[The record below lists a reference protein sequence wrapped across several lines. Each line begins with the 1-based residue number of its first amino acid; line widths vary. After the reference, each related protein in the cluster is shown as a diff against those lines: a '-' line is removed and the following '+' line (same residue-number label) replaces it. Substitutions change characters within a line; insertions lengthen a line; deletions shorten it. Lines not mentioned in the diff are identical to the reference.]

1 MDTAQTKS
9 ADAARNETKR
19 NNWLWIPSLYFAQGI
34 PYVVVMTMSVVM
46 YKRLGISNTDI
57 ALYTS
62 LLYLPWVI
70 KPLWSPFVDIFKT
83 KRTWILAM
91 QLLIALALFVV
102 GASIQTAAF
111 FTLSLGIFWVMAFS
125 SSTHDIA
132 ADGFYMLSLS
142 KHDQTWWNGIRSTAY
157 RIAMI
162 VGSGLLI
169 VLAGVLE
176 NMNGLSPVEI
186 AVSSKKDAAIV
197 SEFDPSAIKIAPQEG
212 DLRLVAE
219 PAALDIALTKVP
231 ADSAKQVIEK
241 AKAWNNEHGFFQEIV
256 ISTNKS
262 ESWWSQN
269 VSGPMGKSWDK
280 AITSPLESF
289 LKKNFPK
296 EASAKPTTAG
306 NVGVVYLHLSKQPPV
321 GQNVVVTFSK
331 KPHGFEY
338 IGFGAADFKIL
349 QGDRFV
355 FNDKNWNVPFA
366 AVVQLDPKL
375 DSEKSAVYRTR
386 SGNIPLAW
394 SITLLFLGGLFL
406 TFCIYHKFV
415 LPRPATD
422 VPVGS
427 GKNLFAEFFGTLGS
441 YFRKPQIATALLF
454 ILLYRF
460 PEAQGVKMI
469 NPFLLDL
476 REGGGLG
483 LTTSEVGLI
492 YGTIGVLALTFGG
505 LVGAF
510 LAAKHG
516 LKKMLPIMVCAIH
529 LPNAAFLYLSFAQP
543 ESFALIS
550 GCIAIEQFGYGFGFA
565 AYMLFLLYFADG
577 AHKTAHYAVCTGF
590 MALGMMIPGMWSGWL
605 ADLIGYKHF
614 FVWVMLSTIPGFLVA
629 FLIKVDPEFGKKAP
643 EPKKA

>member
-1 MDTAQTKS
+1 MDTAQSKKTVSATKES
-9 ADAARNETKR
+9 SR

-34 PYVVVMTMSVVM
+34 PYVVVMTMSVIM
-46 YKRLGISNTDI
+46 YKRLGISNTDV

-83 KRTWILAM
+83 KRTWILSM
-91 QLLIALALFVV
+91 QLLIALSLLVV

-176 NMNGLSPVEI
+176 NTHGLAPVELSI
-186 AVSSKKDAAIV
+186 SAKQNAPLV
-197 SEFDPSAIKIAPQEG
+197 SEIDPSAVTMVRQEG
-212 DLRLVAE
+212 ELKLISQ
-219 PAALDIALTKVP
+219 PAALDIAVTAVP
-231 ADSAKQVIEK
+231 AESAKLVIDK
-241 AKAWNNEHGFFQEIV
+241 AKAWNTEHGFFEEVV
-256 ISTNKS
+256 IAKDKS
-262 ESWWSQN
+262 ESWWSRN
-269 VSGPMGKSWDK
+269 VSGPLGKVWDK
-280 AITSPLESF
+280 WITNPLESF
-289 LKKNFPK
+289 LKSNFPK
-296 EASAKPTTAG
+296 ANKVKPATAG
-306 NVGVVYLHLSKQPPV
+306 NVGVVYFTLSKEPPADK
-321 GQNVVVTFSK
+321 NIVVNFAK
-331 KPHGFEY
+331 RPQGLEY
-338 IGFGAADFKIL
+338 VGFGVANDFKII
-349 QGDRFV
+349 QGERFV
-355 FNDKNWNVPFA
+355 FNSKNWNVPFA
-366 AVVQLDPKL
+366 AVIQLDPKL
-375 DSEKSAVYRTR
+375 QGEKSAVYKTR
-386 SGNIPLAW
+386 SGNIPFAW
-394 SITLLFLGGLFL
+394 SVTLICLGGLFL
-406 TFCIYHKFV
+406 AFCIYHKVV
-415 LPRPATD
+415 LPKPVAD
-422 VPVGS
+422 VPVVS
-427 GKNLFAEFFGTLGS
+427 GKSLFSEFFGTLGS
-441 YFRKPQIATALLF
+441 YFKKPQIVTGLLF

-469 NPFLLDL
+469 SPFMLDA
-476 REGGGLG
+476 REAGGLG
-483 LTTSEVGLI
+483 LTTSEVGLA
-492 YGTIGVLALTFGG
+492 YGTFGVLALTFGG
-505 LVGAF
+505 LAGAF

-529 LPNAAFLYLSFAQP
+529 LPNAAFLFLSFVQP
-543 ESFALIS
+543 ESFATVA

-629 FLIKVDPEFGKKAP
+629 FLIKVDPEFGRKAP
-643 EPKKA
+643 EAKG

>member
-1 MDTAQTKS
+1 MDTAQSKPTTPE
-9 ADAARNETKR
+9 ATEQKR
-19 NNWLWIPSLYFAQGI
+19 NNWWWIPSLYFAQGI
-34 PYVVVMTMSVVM
+34 PYVVVMTMSVIM
-46 YKRLGISNTDI
+46 YKRLGISNTDV

-83 KRTWILAM
+83 KRTWILSM
-91 QLLIALALFVV
+91 QLLIAIALLVV

-169 VLAGVLE
+169 VFAGMLE
-176 NMNGLSPVEI
+176 NTHGLAPVEI
-186 AVSSKKDAAIV
+186 PIAAKQSAQVV
-197 SEFDPSAIKIAPQEG
+197 SEIDPASIKVTPVEG
-212 DLRLVAE
+212 ELKLVTQ
-219 PAALDIALTKVP
+219 PAALDIAMTRLP
-231 ADSAKQVIEK
+231 AESAKQVIDK
-241 AKAWNNEHGFFQEIV
+241 AKAWNTEHGFFEEIV
-256 ISTNKS
+256 IAKEKK
-262 ESWWSQN
+262 ESWWSLN
-269 VSGPMGKSWDK
+269 VSGPMGKAWDK
-280 AITSPLESF
+280 AITDPLEGF
-289 LKKNFPK
+289 LKKTFPK
-296 EASAKPTTAG
+296 ETKAKPTTAG
-306 NVGVVYLHLSKQPPV
+306 NVGVIYFTLSKEPPA
-321 GQNVVVTFSK
+321 GKNIVVNFAK
-331 KPHGFEY
+331 KPQGLEY
-338 IGFGAADFKIL
+338 IGLAAKNDFKII
-349 QGDRFV
+349 QGERFV
-355 FNDKNWNVPFA
+355 FNSKHWNVPFA
-366 AVVQLDPKL
+366 AVIQLDPKL
-375 DSEKSAVYRTR
+375 QMEKSAVYKTR

-394 SITLLFLGGLFL
+394 SMTLFFLGGLFL
-406 TFCIYHKFV
+406 AFCIYHKFV
-415 LPRPATD
+415 LPKPAAD
-422 VPVGS
+422 APVSS
-427 GKNLFAEFFGTLGS
+427 GKSLFADFFGTLGS
-441 YFRKPQIATALLF
+441 YFRKPQIVTALLF

-469 NPFLLDL
+469 SPFLLDA

-483 LTTSEVGLI
+483 LTTSEVGLA

-505 LVGAF
+505 LAGAF

-529 LPNAAFLYLSFAQP
+529 LPNAAFLYLSFVQP
-543 ESFALIS
+543 ESFATIA
-550 GCIAIEQFGYGFGFA
+550 GCIGIEQFGYGFGFA

-605 ADLIGYKHF
+605 ADIVGYKHF

-643 EPKKA
+643 EKK